1 MCTLSRRVSLRTEG
15 DSVQGG
21 PLQGGGG
28 RGAVDAGVFSAQG
41 SASTAGR
48 ADQVP
53 GDALRAVSFML
64 FRGWSNPGVCL
75 KSQRGQRH
83 LIQNYQACIK
93 TGIYDPYR
101 HTLEMLWVQFKTT
114 TIKQMS

>member
-15 DSVQGG
+15 DGVQGG

-75 KSQRGQRH
+75 KSQRGQRR
-83 LIQNYQACIK
+83 LIQNNGLYCTAPPLDLLPRGNI
-93 TGIYDPYR
+93 
-101 HTLEMLWVQFKTT
+101 F
-114 TIKQMS
+114 